1 MMILIIMK
9 IADTT
14 VMTSVIDMDSSEAD
28 KNVIW
33 WWITFFKANAIY
45 SS

>member
-1 MMILIIMK
+1 MK
-9 IADTT
+9 
-14 VMTSVIDMDSSEAD
+14 TSVIDMDSSEAD

-33 WWITFFKANAIY
+33 WWINLKKKNAIF